1 MSAESHHAACLCGA
15 VAITVI
21 GPLAAP
27 DACHCS
33 QCRKQSGHYAAFTSC
48 QNADLKF
55 TSESTLA
62 WYRASASAGREA
74 GLINL
79 LVALLVYVTYSNLI
93 SLVQAWIAGQ
103 KLSFSVGSWV
113 LHAAVLAL
121 AGVLF
126 WRRTTLPRWSLRRL
140 VARA

>member
-62 WYRASASAGREA
+62 WYRASASAGRGFCKA
-74 GLINL
+74 CG
-79 LVALLVYVTYSNLI
+79 
-93 SLVQAWIAGQ
+93 SL
-103 KLSFSVGSWV
+103 
-113 LHAAVLAL
+113 
-121 AGVLF
+121 LF
-126 WRRTTLPRWSLRRL
+126 WKADGRDSTSVAAGSLNGKTGL
-140 VARA
+140 VTEGHIYSADKGDYYAICDGEYPLAQW